1 MLTGVSVHLKGDDLA
16 PDVITL
22 VLGVTP
28 SKFHKKG
35 EKKIVSGKR
44 YGEYKTGFWS
54 LAVESESK
62 SVSVCL
68 AELLRIMG
76 AYGEPLTSLPGV
88 EDAYIDLFIA
98 QTVATVENLS
108 NSVEFS
114 MDVES
119 IKGMSKLG
127 LRIEL
132 SVCNVVD

>member
-1 MLTGVSVHLKGDDLA
+1 
-16 PDVITL
+16 
-22 VLGVTP
+22 
-28 SKFHKKG
+28 
-35 EKKIVSGKR
+35 
-44 YGEYKTGFWS
+44 
-54 LAVESESK
+54 
-62 SVSVCL
+62 
-68 AELLRIMG
+68 MG